1 MNIPN
6 RTPIDRLG
14 DIREQI
20 KELQAQEKELKVAV
34 QDALGCADRLL
45 GLEFLAVQ
53 SIAERKGSI
62 DEKAV
67 AKAMGVE
74 NLDNFRKDPI
84 TVITIKTTRITE

>member
-1 MNIPN
+1 MNISN

-14 DIREQI
+14 EIREQI
-20 KELQAQEKELKVAV
+20 KELQAAEKDLKVKV
-34 QDALGCADRLL
+34 QKSLNCADRLL

-67 AKAMGVE
+67 CEKFGVE
-74 NLDNFRKDPI
+74 NLDDFRKAPV
-84 TVITIKTTRITE
+84 TVITVKTTRITE